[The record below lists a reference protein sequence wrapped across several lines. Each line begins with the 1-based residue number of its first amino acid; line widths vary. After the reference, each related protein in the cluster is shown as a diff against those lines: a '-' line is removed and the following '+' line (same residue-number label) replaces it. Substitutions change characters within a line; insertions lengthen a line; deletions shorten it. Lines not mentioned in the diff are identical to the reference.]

1 MKKTAFL
8 ILSPVIMILLL
19 ATPSNQNISSA
30 LIWTDRGCGSFY
42 TVYDPITVY
51 FAPYADYEYELW
63 SYHSGKPPQLLAA
76 GVGTGHTFYVTGTV
90 GPPEGQLSFVL
101 SMSCSLGCD
110 YCGMC
115 DYGECTV
122 FVQEYVCDC
131 QNQCYGDDLWAMKCV
146 NGVCVKDYMIEKNS
160 SQCGYDPCKNVACT
174 TVCRGYDLW
183 AQKCVNGACVNDR
196 LLEKNS
202 VTCGYDPCSNITCRD
217 VCKDYDL
224 WSQKCSEGACVEDRL
239 LEANSVSCGYD
250 PCQGHC
256 TNRQQDCGEYG
267 VDCGGGCPFIDSDF
281 DGVEDC
287 KDLCGNSRC
296 NKVDING
303 CEIDVDKDGVL
314 DCEDDCPNEQG
325 DPSERGCPKS
335 MDWIMILGGIG
346 AVAVVASGLVIWGL
360 KGGKAPSQPKLQKV
374 SKSEPETATRSIS
387 RSMPDDIAMR
397 KEAAER
403 IARETAEEV
412 ARKKA
417 GTTIAEEASKQ
428 AGTKIAEEA
437 SKQAG
442 TKIAEEASK
451 QAGTKIAEE
460 ASKQAGTKIA
470 EEASKQAGTKIAE
483 EAAKGAG
490 TKMAEAGAGAGIT
503 GMVAKR
509 EKEVYCP
516 NCGEK
521 MPPDSKFCSKCGH
534 QL

>member
-19 ATPSNQNISSA
+19 ATPSNQNTSSA

-51 FAPYADYEYELW
+51 FAPYADYDFELW
-63 SYHSGKPPQLLAA
+63 SYHSGKQPQLLSA
-76 GVGTGHTFYVTGTV
+76 GVGTGQTFYVTRTV
-90 GPPEGQLSFVL
+90 GSPEGQLTFVL
-101 SMSCSLGCD
+101 SMSCSYGCH

-131 QNQCYGDDLWAMKCV
+131 SNQCYGDDLWAMKCV

-183 AQKCVNGACVNDR
+183 AQKCVNGACVDDR

-202 VTCGYDPCSNITCRD
+202 ITCGYDPCSNIVCRD

-239 LEANSVSCGYD
+239 LEANSVTCGYD
-250 PCQGHC
+250 PCQDHC
-256 TNRQQDCGEYG
+256 TNRQRDCGEYG
-267 VDCGGGCPFIDSDF
+267 VDCGGGCPFIDSDL

-303 CEIDVDKDGVL
+303 CEIDVDRDGVM

-335 MDWIMILGGIG
+335 MNWFMILGGIG
-346 AVAVVASGLVIWGL
+346 AAAVVGSGLVIWGL
-360 KGGKAPSQPKLQKV
+360 KGGRAPGQPKLQQV
-374 SKSEPETATRSIS
+374 SKPEPKTVS
-387 RSMPDDIAMR
+387 RSVPDDIAMR

-437 SKQAG
+437 
-442 TKIAEEASK
+442 
-451 QAGTKIAEE
+451 
-460 ASKQAGTKIA
+460 
-470 EEASKQAGTKIAE
+470 
-483 EAAKGAG
+483 AKGAG
-490 TKMAEAGAGAGIT
+490 TKMAEAGAGIT